1 VGLIEQAPVST
12 YRSPTIVSGVLPVK
26 VGLHGSVAR
35 VQTGTPL
42 RPLPQGGWG
51 IAKDGL
57 GELICT
63 EGQWGGE
70 IITAWRCAAVDF
82 HRLPTNRFT
91 IGARYRVADV
101 DDKGVPEFELDDN
114 GAFVALD
121 HTTMLMDMTVAA
133 LYGRAAAR
141 KDTAGA

>member
-1 VGLIEQAPVST
+1 MGGMIEVAPQST
-12 YRSPTIVSGVLPVK
+12 YRSPTVVAGTLSVK
-26 VGLHGSVAR
+26 VPLAGSVPR
-35 VQTGTPL
+35 VQTSTPL

-57 GELICT
+57 GELVCT

-70 IITAWRCAAVDF
+70 IVNAWRCAAIDF
-82 HRLPTNRFT
+82 HRPRVGGFVA
-91 IGARYRVADV
+91 GFRYRVTDV
-101 DDKGVPEFELDDN
+101 DDKGVPEFELDPVG

-133 LYGRAAAR
+133 LYGRAAHKGEPA
-141 KDTAGA
+141 